1 MSHMIVAGATGL
13 IGSHIAQQ
21 LNDPQQQVTL
31 LSRRKMSPPYAH
43 QQINVDYFTTGQL
56 PASTSSQ
63 DTVFCALGTTIRKAG
78 SKSAFEQVDLTLV
91 VELATAAK
99 AAGFQK
105 FVVVSSLGVKP
116 DTTNFYLATKAK
128 MEAALTDLGFASLVI
143 VRPSL
148 LLGERAEFR
157 MGERFAEIVATLLS
171 PIFKGKLARYRPVQA
186 ADVAKAMI
194 HLATQKTGPVTVV
207 ESESIRLL
215 AAQ

>member
-1 MSHMIVAGATGL
+1 MSHMIVAGSTGL

-21 LNDPQQQVTL
+21 LTDPQQRVTL
-31 LSRRKMSPPYAH
+31 LSRRKISPPHVH
-43 QQINVDYFTTGQL
+43 QQTNIDYFTSGQL
-56 PASTSSQ
+56 PASTSIQ
-63 DTVFCALGTTIRKAG
+63 DTVFCALGTTIKKAG
-78 SKSAFEQVDLTLV
+78 SKPAFEQVDLTLV

-99 AAGFQK
+99 AAGFKK

-148 LLGERAEFR
+148 LLGQRSEFR
-157 MGERFAEIVATLLS
+157 MGERFAEFAATLLS
-171 PIFKGKLARYRPVQA
+171 PLFKGKLARYKPVQA
-186 ADVAKAMI
+186 EDVARAMI
-194 HLATQKTGPVTVV
+194 HLATHETTPVSVV
-207 ESESIRLL
+207 ESESIQQL